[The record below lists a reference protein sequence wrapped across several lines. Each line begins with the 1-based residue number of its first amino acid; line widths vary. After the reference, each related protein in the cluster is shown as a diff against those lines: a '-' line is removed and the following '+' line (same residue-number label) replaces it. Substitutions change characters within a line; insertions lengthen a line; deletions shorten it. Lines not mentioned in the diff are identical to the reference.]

1 MKENERDYELDYVV
15 LNQYHS
21 KYYINE
27 PTIKIMKSIS
37 TRIPER
43 VRSPIDSGIRYTRV
57 TIVDRAGIRM
67 SRALIQVSFD
77 EPCKTSIRFNIT
89 VDGRGFCKVTSIT
102 YVSPFTQIVFCIVF
116 VWVFDFLKEGRKR
129 NVLLVWRERLLKNDK

>member
-43 VRSPIDSGIRYTRV
+43 VRSPIDSGIR
-57 TIVDRAGIRM
+57 
-67 SRALIQVSFD
+67 
-77 EPCKTSIRFNIT
+77 
-89 VDGRGFCKVTSIT
+89 
-102 YVSPFTQIVFCIVF
+102 
-116 VWVFDFLKEGRKR
+116 
-129 NVLLVWRERLLKNDK
+129 